1 MANPSGSTSGLFIEG
16 DPKLEKFLREHDM
29 TALEKLLGGIAGWQE
44 LRWVNVEAGSGRERF
59 QRRLFLQ
66 LAESC
71 AASWSKNWPK
81 YVKSEEEAQLGQTA
95 KALEFYSRSLSA
107 ASRRPGQL
115 EFPVGPNVISSGGES
130 DNDIHSFDERPADGF
145 LDLDTGR
152 LPNPP
157 KDLVKKSSGHEPS
170 SELLAW
176 AEREGV
182 DLINIKLKSHDGKWF
197 YAFKPLGMKVWRI
210 ENSRFDSVETE
221 LRASKPLKLPPSWD
235 GPLAQIDEKSGQYD
249 GKLTATFLF
258 ITKEGTCGV
267 LRISPPTSG
276 PAVSIGGARE
286 AKETGSRLSY
296 KFLYAKDAKR

>member
-1 MANPSGSTSGLFIEG
+1 
-16 DPKLEKFLREHDM
+16 
-29 TALEKLLGGIAGWQE
+29 
-44 LRWVNVEAGSGRERF
+44 
-59 QRRLFLQ
+59 
-66 LAESC
+66 
-71 AASWSKNWPK
+71 
-81 YVKSEEEAQLGQTA
+81 
-95 KALEFYSRSLSA
+95 
-107 ASRRPGQL
+107 
-115 EFPVGPNVISSGGES
+115 
-130 DNDIHSFDERPADGF
+130 
-145 LDLDTGR
+145 
-152 LPNPP
+152 
-157 KDLVKKSSGHEPS
+157 
-170 SELLAW
+170 
-176 AEREGV
+176 
-182 DLINIKLKSHDGKWF
+182 
-197 YAFKPLGMKVWRI
+197 MKVWRI